1 MKYYVEDSTVEV
13 VVNFVDRNG
22 SSIEPTEIKATLFD
36 GEDNEIIDFGSLP
49 FEQTDKEKSIVIPSE
64 FNKLQPEELQ
74 SARILRVELVT
85 EHGTI
90 YQSLSY
96 IIETEQRLVIMNNTF
111 QTYEAAEIEA
121 NNQPNLLGWSA
132 ASEEQKKSALV
143 EAYNRLVSIPMRF
156 DRFDN
161 YGRPLGKQ
169 YVILAHTWQELTRDD
184 FSEFPTHFKKVL
196 RRAQL
201 IEANELLQGDSIARK
216 RRSGVITEKIGESWL
231 TLRPDKLDYG
241 VSNQTLTTLAG
252 YIYYRMTV
260 ARA

>member
-1 MKYYVEDSTVEV
+1 MKYYIEGSTVEV
-13 VVNFVDRNG
+13 VVNFVDRAG
-22 SSIEPTEIKATLFD
+22 SSIEPTKIKATLFD

-49 FEQTDKEKSIVIPSE
+49 FEPTDKEKSIVIPST
-64 FNKLQPEELQ
+64 FNELEPEELQ
-74 SARILRVELVT
+74 SARILRVELIT
-85 EHGTI
+85 AHGTI

-96 IIETEQRLVIMNNTF
+96 VIETEQRLVIMNNTF

-121 NNQPNLLGWSA
+121 NNQPNLLGWAA
-132 ASEEQKKSALV
+132 ASEEQKKSALI
-143 EAYNRLVSIPMRF
+143 EAYNRLISIPMRF
-156 DRFDN
+156 DQFDN

-169 YVILAHTWQELTRDD
+169 YVILTSTWRELTRDD
-184 FSEFPTHFKKVL
+184 FNEFPTHFKKVL

-241 VSNQTLTTLAG
+241 VSSPTLTALAG
-252 YIYYRMTV
+252 YVYYRMTI
-260 ARA
+260 ARS